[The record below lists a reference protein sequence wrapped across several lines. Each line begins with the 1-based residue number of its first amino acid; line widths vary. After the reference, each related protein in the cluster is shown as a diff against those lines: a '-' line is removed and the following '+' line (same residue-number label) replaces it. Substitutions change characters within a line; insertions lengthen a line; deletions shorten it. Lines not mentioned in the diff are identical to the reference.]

1 MLAWWTQTGVMKRSY
16 GAMKYLDAD
25 YYGQEGPLLW
35 PSVLA
40 KNGLVQVSPS
50 AFIGR
55 KDMIVEL

>member
-1 MLAWWTQTGVMKRSY
+1 MKRSY